1 METLT
6 LDNVVTRAAAECID
20 ERERYLVIFTH
31 GVSGY
36 VCRNAEATDESQ
48 ALYKGLYRDCQIWIE
63 RRGIAAALRYV
74 LKHLKDVPEMNGGQ
88 LTLDELLARISQIPK

>member
-1 METLT
+1 MENLT
-6 LDNVVTRAAAECID
+6 LDELVARAAAECID
-20 ERERYLVIFTH
+20 ERERYLVIFTY
-31 GVSGY
+31 GVNGY
-36 VCRNAEATDESQ
+36 VCRNEGTTNEIQ

-74 LKHLKDVPEMNGGQ
+74 LKHLKDVPEVNGGQ